1 MKHEI
6 RNYVGDKSDQAWH
19 GNPKGILC
27 CFAWQWRQVGV
38 TNFWAEFFIFWTII
52 LHILGLF
59 SSQIRPSTLAQIC
72 DMHSKLH
79 FAPKCSKMHLLAYF
93 VHKIWKHTKMT
104 LNIKITKETRHK
116 CTRTSQLSR
125 INMLLSNSPT
135 LSFC

>member
-1 MKHEI
+1 
-6 RNYVGDKSDQAWH
+6 
-19 GNPKGILC
+19 
-27 CFAWQWRQVGV
+27 
-38 TNFWAEFFIFWTII
+38 
-52 LHILGLF
+52 
-59 SSQIRPSTLAQIC
+59 
-72 DMHSKLH
+72 
-79 FAPKCSKMHLLAYF
+79 MHLLAYF